1 MVQHRPANIP
11 SKANSRMLK
20 VFEARAPTARV
31 FLFVVPKL
39 AAAVMKPAVSMVLPT
54 HLPAMETAEP
64 DPGRFDV

>member
-1 MVQHRPANIP
+1 
-11 SKANSRMLK
+11 MLK

-39 AAAVMKPAVSMVLPT
+39 AAAVMKPTVSMVLPT
-54 HLPAMETAEP
+54 HLPAMKTAEP